1 MSPRIVTLTIILAT
15 LTVSG
20 FILVVAK
27 FAPTKSTVHLIDEL
41 DPPIFLYKDFVKPA
55 YIPLIARKYPKTL
68 EKECQQ
74 NEVAIRKKIS
84 NATLCNSDDECR
96 VYSFACPFES
106 WSIVSMDAVP
116 EILSAIS
123 DQRESGCGLCTYVC
137 PPNPRGFAA
146 ACRHGI
152 CEAVFFCTE
161 FAEWI
166 PDPISIP
173 EHVWSEVSPYR
184 FGAAQ
189 VRIQINES
197 GKTVMMQIGEA
208 PLVITQAG
216 EFRKEVARQFKPP
229 IFCEFDKFSKSI
241 TLDLKIPIVAR

>member
-1 MSPRIVTLTIILAT
+1 MPGAVGDQVHELIHAMQRLPKPERLHFSGPRYRRLYILNFIKSPSPWEA
-15 LTVSG
+15 
-20 FILVVAK
+20 
-27 FAPTKSTVHLIDEL
+27 
-41 DPPIFLYKDFVKPA
+41 IFSDCS
-55 YIPLIARKYPKTL
+55 PLKAALLRSPKQ
-68 EKECQQ
+68 C
-74 NEVAIRKKIS
+74 
-84 NATLCNSDDECR
+84 
-96 VYSFACPFES
+96 
-106 WSIVSMDAVP
+106 
-116 EILSAIS
+116 
-123 DQRESGCGLCTYVC
+123 CGGL
-137 PPNPRGFAA
+137 AA

-152 CEAVFFCTE
+152 CEAVFLCTE
-161 FAEWI
+161 FTEWI